1 MSSWEGK
8 TRGGTVGYRIF
19 IFFLQKVNIRFSYTI
34 LRFVAAYFWIFSDK
48 KPLLYFY
55 QKRLAYNKLS
65 SYKAIYRNYV
75 MMGECL
81 LDKIVMMAGI
91 KNKFTFD
98 FDGEEHLHKL
108 AKDKKG
114 GILIGA
120 HVGNWEIAGHLLK
133 RIDTKVHV
141 VMLDAEHQKIKD
153 LLQDVLTEKQMSIIP
168 IKNNFDHLY
177 AIEEA
182 LKNGEFIALHGDR
195 FLPGSK
201 TISSIFLNEEAQFPS
216 GPFYMASKF
225 SAPVCYV
232 SAIKEGRYH
241 YHFHATKPEI
251 LPFPSKLKTRNQDLK
266 KMIEPY
272 VTNLEKIVSESPNQ
286 WFNFYPFWS
295 EISSEITKTVKNN

>member
-8 TRGGTVGYRIF
+8 TRGGTLGYRIF
-19 IFFLQKVNIRFSYTI
+19 IFFLQKVSIRFSYAI
-34 LRFVAAYFWIFSDK
+34 LRFVAAYFWFFSEK

-55 QKRLAYNKLS
+55 QKRLAYGKLS

-81 LDKIVMMAGI
+81 LDKIVVMAGI

-98 FDGEEHLHKL
+98 FEGEEHLHKL
-108 AKDKKG
+108 ARNKKG

-120 HVGNWEIAGHLLK
+120 HIGNWEIAGHLLR

-153 LLQDVLTEKQMSIIP
+153 LLQDVLKEKQMSIIP

-182 LKNGEFIALHGDR
+182 LKKGEFIALHGDR

-201 TISSIFLNEEAQFPS
+201 TICIDFLNQEAQFPS

-225 SAPVCYV
+225 KAPVCYV
-232 SAIKEGRYH
+232 SAMKTSRYH
-241 YHFHATKPEI
+241 YHIKATIPEV
-251 LPFPSKLKTRNQDLK
+251 LPFPGKIKTRNQDLK

-272 VTNLEKIVSESPNQ
+272 VRNLEQIVLENPDQ
-286 WFNFYPFWS
+286 WFNFYSFWNH
-295 EISSEITKTVKNN
+295 EISKN